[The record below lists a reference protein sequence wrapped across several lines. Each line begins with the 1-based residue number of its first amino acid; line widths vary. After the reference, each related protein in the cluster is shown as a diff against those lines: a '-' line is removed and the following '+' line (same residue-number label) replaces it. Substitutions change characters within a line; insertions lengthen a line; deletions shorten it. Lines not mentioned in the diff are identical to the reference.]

1 MKRLPSSDILKRYT
15 LLWQVKMSDGLLRF
29 ACDDVFYFEEEEEE
43 ALSYNI
49 GATLRQMKQ

>member
-1 MKRLPSSDILKRYT
+1 
-15 LLWQVKMSDGLLRF
+15 MSDGLLRF